1 MNDKTIDYIFAAT
14 VGACI
19 GSIHGVVMWATTNTG
34 AIINEGGLGG
44 TGSLDSSTA
53 TFIPASYLF
62 YSNGYTLPLQVAA
75 IIDAV
80 ALTIVLSSGWW
91 LPKAMYVMEKLAEE
105 HEENKRKDT
114 GDEQ

>member
-1 MNDKTIDYIFAAT
+1 MNDKTIDYIFAAI
-14 VGACI
+14 VGIFI

-34 AIINEGGLGG
+34 AIINEGGLGVPG
-44 TGSLDSSTA
+44 NFNASGA
-53 TFIPASYLF
+53 TFIPASYIF

-75 IIDAV
+75 IIDIV

-91 LPKAMYVMEKLAEE
+91 LPKAMYVMEKLIEE